1 MSSFSLPALR
11 CRTTTALDQHPLQSL
26 MLSLLRGVAALE
38 VAAGHLRSELYP
50 GLRGMADPT
59 LAFQAFAFITGFAH
73 QAVIVFFL
81 ISGWLVGGSLL
92 NRLGQPHSLA
102 HYAIDRVTRLWTVLL
117 PTLLLIVV
125 IGLVIG
131 AALPGPMNFAPTNEY
146 SALAFAGNL
155 FGLQTILVP
164 NFGGNYALWSLT
176 YESWYYVQF
185 PLLALALFGH
195 GTWRRLGSAAAFILL
210 VMLLPGM
217 LSMYFILWL
226 LGAAFSRLELHCG
239 NGTRWLLG
247 LVTAALFSYYRLN
260 GSTNELV
267 PASFVQ
273 DLICSIPLLLL
284 LSSLHQTVDTRNLR
298 FVRTSRVAT
307 VLSDFSFTLY
317 VTHLPLIFLAKHVG
331 SVALGRQQLS
341 PNQIVDYLIYAAT
354 LLSLLLAAYGFYW
367 LFERN
372 TYRVRRTIKRWFLDR
387 PAERPAMAA
396 LSPD

>member
-1 MSSFSLPALR
+1 MSTFSFPALR
-11 CRTTTALDQHPLQSL
+11 CRTTLDLDQHPLQSL
-26 MLSLLRGVAALE
+26 TLSLLRGVAALE

-59 LAFQAFAFITGFAH
+59 IGFQAFAFLTGFAH

-92 NRLGQPHSLA
+92 NRLGQPQSLA
-102 HYAIDRVTRLWTVLL
+102 NYAIDRITRLWTVLV
-117 PTLLLIVV
+117 PTLLLILL
-125 IGLVIG
+125 IGLGVG
-131 AALPGPMNFAPTNEY
+131 AVLPGPLSFTPANDY

-155 FGLQTILVP
+155 LGLQTILLP
-164 NFGGNYALWSLT
+164 NFGGNYALWSLA

-210 VMLLPGM
+210 VMLLPEM
-217 LSMYFILWL
+217 LSLYFILWL

-239 NGTRWLLG
+239 NGTRWMLG
-247 LVTAALFSYYRLN
+247 LLTAALFSYYRLT

-284 LSSLHQTVDTRNLR
+284 LSSLHQTVNTHSPRFTRTNRL
-298 FVRTSRVAT
+298 AN

-317 VTHLPLIFLAKHVG
+317 VTHLPLIFLAKHIG
-331 SVALGRQQLS
+331 SVTLERQQLVPGATS
-341 PNQIVDYLIYAAT
+341 DYLIYTAT
-354 LLSLLLAAYGFYW
+354 LLVLMLGAYGFYW

-372 TYRVRRTIKRWFLDR
+372 TYRIRRSVKRALLNR
-387 PAERPAMAA
+387 PRKQASMTA